1 MSNQPVER
9 AHSGP
14 GRATRHGLALP
25 AVAAL
30 CAALTAC
37 GVHWPWR
44 HRAPPPPQPVQELS
58 IEGGAGIQQFWDR
71 NTLQIDLT
79 AMSGDGTAVL
89 RAAHG
94 WPIRLEFKVQPGSFA
109 QLEADGT
116 QRAVFAVPAEGKPT
130 LLKLSPGSYAPD
142 TPQIT
147 IRWRAAAGSE
157 H

>member
-9 AHSGP
+9 AQARL
-14 GRATRHGLALP
+14 GRSVRHGLQLLAG
-25 AVAAL
+25 VVL

-37 GVHWPWR
+37 GIHWPWR
-44 HRAPPPPQPVQELS
+44 HRAPPPPQPVQELT

-94 WPIRLEFKVQPGSFA
+94 WPIRLEFKVRPGGFA
-109 QLEADGT
+109 QLEADGL
-116 QRAVFAVPAEGKPT
+116 QRAVFSVPAQGNPT
-130 LLKLSPGSYAPD
+130 LLKLAPGSYAPD

-147 IRWRAAAGSE
+147 IRWRAAADSE

>member
-1 MSNQPVER
+1 MSNQPAER
-9 AHSGP
+9 VYACRG
-14 GRATRHGLALP
+14 ARHAVVLLT
-25 AVAAL
+25 VAAL
-30 CAALTAC
+30 TAALSAC

-44 HRAPPPPQPVQELS
+44 HRAPPAPQPVQELS

-71 NTLQIDLT
+71 NTLQVDLT
-79 AMSGDGTAVL
+79 AVRGDGSAVL
-89 RAAHG
+89 RATHG

-109 QLEADGT
+109 QLEAAGA

-130 LLKLSPGSYAPD
+130 LLKLAPGSYVPD

-147 IRWRAAAGSE
+147 IRWSAAAGSE

>member
-1 MSNQPVER
+1 MSNQPIER
-9 AHSGP
+9 LQSRLARSVH
-14 GRATRHGLALP
+14 HGLELLT
-25 AVAAL
+25 VAAL

-37 GVHWPWR
+37 GIHWPWR
-44 HRAPPPPQPVQELS
+44 HRAPPAPQPVQELS

-79 AMSGDGTAVL
+79 ALRGDGTAVL

-94 WPIRLEFKVQPGSFA
+94 WPIRLEFKAQPGSFA
-109 QLEADGT
+109 QLEVDGL

-147 IRWRAAAGSE
+147 IRWSAAADSE